1 MTPPTPSGSEP
12 KKTAKKKTP
21 PAGKA
26 GGTSGAGVSGADK
39 TGSVKAAAEKVVAD
53 TAGAVKAVAKK
64 VGAKKVAGGGTAD
77 GKPAAEKAVTKKA
90 GAKKAVA
97 KKAGTEKTGAEKA
110 VAKKVAAKKVAAKK
124 AVAEKP
130 VAKKA
135 VAKKAGAEKAVAKKA
150 GTEKAVTKKALAKE
164 TPVEKPAGKKAAAK
178 KATAAEKKTAAKKVT
193 ARKTAAQK
201 TVAGKDPAQPAAPAE
216 PTATTPSPARK
227 PAPRKTAGAKTATQ
241 PVTATEPA
249 AEPTPT
255 TPAPT
260 RKPTTRKTAGA
271 KTPAQPVTAAE
282 PSAAPPTP
290 PQPVAA
296 TPAPAE
302 PIAATPAAAEPI
314 TAPPPEASVLDVG
327 DRERLLGGA
336 HHDPHSVLGAH
347 PVPGGVAFRVFRP
360 YALAVTVVAGE
371 LRAELHDDGDGF
383 FSGALPLTEV
393 PDYRLLVTY
402 EGSVQDTQDAYA
414 FLPALGDLDLH
425 LIGEGRHEEL
435 WTALGAQPMTH
446 QGVTGT
452 RFTVWAPNARG
463 VRVAGTFNFWDP
475 SAFAM
480 RSLGSTGVWELFVPG
495 VGEGEL
501 YKFEI
506 TRPDGSKTLRADPMA
521 RRTEVPPNTSSII
534 HASHHEWQDQEWLAR
549 RAEGAP
555 AHEAPFSVYEIHL
568 PSWRPGLT
576 YRQLAEQLPAYVK
589 DLGFTHVELMPV
601 AEHPF
606 GGSWGYQV
614 TGFYA
619 PTARLGTPDD
629 FKYLVDALH
638 QAGVGVLMDWVPAH
652 FPRDD
657 WALAEFDGRTLYE
670 HEDPLR
676 AAHPDW
682 GTLEFDYG
690 RREVRNFLVANAIY
704 WCEEF
709 HIDGLRVDAVASMLY
724 LDYSR
729 EPGQWVP
736 NVHGGRENLDAVDFL
751 QEMNATVYRRVPGV
765 VTIAE
770 ESTAWDGVTRAT
782 HHMGPGGFGGLGFG
796 LKWNMGWM
804 HDSLDYM
811 AHEPVHRKYHHH
823 EMTFSM
829 VYAYSENYVL
839 PISHDEVVHG
849 KRSLVSKMP
858 GDWWQQR
865 ANLRAYLAFM
875 WAHPGKQLL
884 FMGQEFAQ
892 GAEWSE
898 AHGPDW
904 WLLDPAY
911 GAEADHRGVRDLVR
925 DLNIVYRHTP
935 ALWQRDTDP
944 SGFQWIVGDAAEDNV
959 FAFLRYDA
967 EGTPLL
973 AVSNLSPVARPDYRL
988 GAPDDIPAW
997 VESLNTDTGKYGG
1010 SDVTNPDV
1018 LKPDPQGWHGRPASL
1033 QLTLPPLATVWLRPA

>member
-1 MTPPTPSGSEP
+1 MTPRTPSSGSDP
-12 KKTAKKKTP
+12 KKTAAQAAK
-21 PAGKA
+21 
-26 GGTSGAGVSGADK
+26 
-39 TGSVKAAAEKVVAD
+39 SVKK
-53 TAGAVKAVAKK
+53 
-64 VGAKKVAGGGTAD
+64 
-77 GKPAAEKAVTKKA
+77 AAEKATAPKKT
-90 GAKKAVA
+90 V
-97 KKAGTEKTGAEKA
+97 
-110 VAKKVAAKKVAAKK
+110 
-124 AVAEKP
+124 
-130 VAKKA
+130 
-135 VAKKAGAEKAVAKKA
+135 
-150 GTEKAVTKKALAKE
+150 
-164 TPVEKPAGKKAAAK
+164 KKAAAK
-178 KATAAEKKTAAKKVT
+178 KTTAEKTVTKKTTAKKTAPAAKKATTKKAGTKKATAKKVTTKKAAAKKVT
-193 ARKTAAQK
+193 A
-201 TVAGKDPAQPAAPAE
+201 PI
-216 PTATTPSPARK
+216 
-227 PAPRKTAGAKTATQ
+227 PAPRQEA
-241 PVTATEPA
+241 PVVVSPA
-249 AEPTPT
+249 VDA
-255 TPAPT
+255 
-260 RKPTTRKTAGA
+260 
-271 KTPAQPVTAAE
+271 
-282 PSAAPPTP
+282 
-290 PQPVAA
+290 
-296 TPAPAE
+296 
-302 PIAATPAAAEPI
+302 
-314 TAPPPEASVLDVG
+314 G
-327 DRERLLGGA
+327 DRERLLAGT
-336 HHDPHSVLGAH
+336 HHAPHSVLGAH
-347 PVPGGVAFRVFRP
+347 PVPGGIAFRAFRP
-360 YALAVTVVAGE
+360 YALSVMVVAGE

-383 FSGALPLTEV
+383 FSGLLPLPEV
-393 PDYRLLVTY
+393 PAYRLLVAY
-402 EGSVQDTQDAYA
+402 EGTVQDTEDAYR

-425 LIGEGRHEEL
+425 LIGEGRHEQL
-435 WTALGAQPMTH
+435 WTALGAEPMTH

-475 SAFAM
+475 IAYPM
-480 RSLGSTGVWELFVPG
+480 RSLGGTGVWELFLPG
-495 VGEGEL
+495 IGEGEL
-501 YKFEI
+501 YKFEL
-506 TRPDGSKTLRADPMA
+506 TRPDGSRTLRADPLA
-521 RRTEVPPNTSSII
+521 RRTEVPPNTSSIVTS
-534 HASHHEWQDQEWLAR
+534 SHHEWHDAEWLAR
-549 RAEGAP
+549 RTDTH
-555 AHEAPFSVYEIHL
+555 AHEAPFSVYEVHL

-576 YRQLAEQLPAYVK
+576 YRELAEQLPAYVK

-629 FKYLVDALH
+629 FKHLVDALH
-638 QAGVGVLMDWVPAH
+638 QAGIGVLMDWVPAH

-657 WALAEFDGRTLYE
+657 WALAEFDGRPLYE

-676 AAHPDW
+676 SAHPDW

-729 EPGQWVP
+729 EPGQWTP
-736 NVHGGRENLDAVDFL
+736 NEHGGRENLDAVAFL

-770 ESTAWDGVTRAT
+770 ESTAWDGVTRPT
-782 HHMGPGGFGGLGFG
+782 DTGGLGFG

-804 HDSLDYM
+804 HDSLDYVS
-811 AHEPVHRKYHHH
+811 HDPIHRKYHHG

-865 ANLRAYLAFM
+865 ANHRAYLGFM
-875 WAHPGKQLL
+875 WSHPGKQLL

-911 GAEADHRGVRDLVR
+911 GAEPDHRGVRDLVR

-944 SGFQWIVGDAAEDNV
+944 SGFQWVVGDAAEDNV

-967 EGTPLL
+967 EGSPLL
-973 AVSNLSPVARPDYRL
+973 AISNFSPVVRHDYRL
-988 GAPDDIPAW
+988 GVPDEVPAW
-997 VESLNTDTGKYGG
+997 HESLNTDAAKYGG

-1018 LKPDPQGWHGRPASL
+1018 IKPEPQPWHGRTASIR
-1033 QLTLPPLATVWLRPA
+1033 LTLPPMATVWLRPA